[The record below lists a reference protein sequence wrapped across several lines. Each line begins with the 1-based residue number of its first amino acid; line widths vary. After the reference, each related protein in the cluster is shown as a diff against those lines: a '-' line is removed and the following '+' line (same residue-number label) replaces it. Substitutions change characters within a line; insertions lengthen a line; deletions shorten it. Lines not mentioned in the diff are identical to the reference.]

1 MCVNLSADTSV
12 FGKFSYFLLC
22 KIVLIYVPKAYLELE
37 IYVCQIL
44 LFSLSCKIM
53 LIYVPKAYL
62 ELEVYAWR
70 CPLDLMIFF

>member
-1 MCVNLSADTSV
+1 M
-12 FGKFSYFLLC
+12 
-22 KIVLIYVPKAYLELE
+22 LIYVPKAYLELE

-70 CPLDLMIFF
+70 CPLDLMIFFFDTGKIAAFHPPPTNDVCTTDK